1 MKKRLNYL
9 FYISIIIG
17 IIFLIFIIKKF
28 NYSNNEKFSSSI
40 ITFLTQ
46 EETKNFI
53 LKDEDK
59 YLNNL
64 SIYDLRARKCKT
76 YIEYLYQAGNSTLE
90 FTQEQ
95 KEKIFKCANEAK
107 LYFNN
112 NMNWV
117 FALVNNNYEEGFPHT
132 RGNIIF
138 LSSTIINYSDI
149 ELTKTL
155 IHESI
160 HIYQRYNKEEIK
172 KYLEKNNFTIS
183 RLRNNTSLMRAN
195 PDLDDYIYKD
205 KNGIEMIANYNSEF
219 PTSISDISL
228 TTLSNEHPFEY
239 MAYTIA
245 EEYSRKI
252 LNKYNK
258 IK

>member
-1 MKKRLNYL
+1 MKKKINYF

-17 IIFLIFIIKKF
+17 IIFLIFIVKNLNSYKE
-28 NYSNNEKFSSSI
+28 NFSSNI
-40 ITFLTQ
+40 KFMDKY
-46 EETKNFI
+46 EVKDFI

-59 YLNNL
+59 YINNL
-64 SIYDLRARKCKT
+64 SIYDLRARKAKT
-76 YIEYLYQAGNSTLE
+76 CVEYLFQAGNSTLD

-95 KEKIFKCANEAK
+95 KEKLINCANQAK

-219 PTSISDISL
+219 PKSISDISL

-252 LNKYNK
+252 LNKYNN

>member
-1 MKKRLNYL
+1 MKKKINYF

-17 IIFLIFIIKKF
+17 IIFLIFIIKQLNF
-28 NYSNNEKFSSSI
+28 NRENFSSNI
-40 ITFLTQ
+40 NFLSKL
-46 EETKNFI
+46 ETKNFI

-59 YLNNL
+59 YINNL
-64 SIYDLRARKCKT
+64 SIYDLRARKTKT
-76 YIEYLYQAGNSTLE
+76 CIEYLFQAGNSTLD

-95 KEKIFKCANEAK
+95 KEKLIICANDAK

-112 NMNWV
+112 NMDWV

-138 LSSTIINYSDI
+138 LSATIINYSNI

-183 RLRNNTSLMRAN
+183 RLRNNTSLIRAN
-195 PDLDDYIYKD
+195 PDLDEYIYKD
-205 KNGIEMIANYNSEF
+205 KNGIEMVANYNSEF
-219 PTSISDISL
+219 PTGISDITL
-228 TTLSNEHPFEY
+228 PLLSNEHPFEY
-239 MAYTIA
+239 MAYTMA

-252 LNKYNK
+252 LNKYNN